1 MNIAVVGLGL
11 IGGSIAKCIKKLTPH
26 TVLGMDANEQ
36 VMYKARLLDAID
48 MELTPERLAICDMVI
63 VATWPKTAVSYVAK
77 NAKQIKKGAMVID
90 VCGVKTAVCEPLW
103 KIAEE
108 NGFLFVGGHPM
119 AGIEYSGF
127 DHAIATLFQNA
138 SMILTPPKGMDI
150 QTLDF
155 LKHFWRQLGFGRV
168 VMTTPENH
176 DKVIAYTSQLAHVVS
191 SAYVLSPAAMEHHGF
206 SAGSF
211 KDMTRVAK
219 LNEDMWTELFFC
231 NREPLLSELD
241 VFIENLQRYRA
252 ALADSDE
259 ELMRVLLRTGR
270 EHKEE
275 ANRKDDEP

>member
-26 TVLGMDANEQ
+26 TVLGMDVSEQ

-48 MELTPERLAICDMVI
+48 LELTAERLAICDMVI
-63 VATWPKTAVSYVAK
+63 VATWPKTAVSYVEQ
-77 NAKQIKKGAMVID
+77 NAVLIKKGAIVID
-90 VCGVKTAVCEPLW
+90 VCGVKTAICEPLW
-103 KIAEE
+103 KITDE

-127 DHAIATLFQNA
+127 DHALATLFQNA
-138 SMILTPPKGMDI
+138 SMILTPPKGTDI

-155 LKHFWRQLGFGRV
+155 LKHFWRELGFGRV
-168 VMTTPENH
+168 VITTPENH
-176 DKVIAYTSQLAHVVS
+176 DQVIAYTSQLAHVVS
-191 SAYVLSPAAMEHHGF
+191 SAYVLSPSAMEHHGF

-241 VFIENLQRYRA
+241 IFMGNLQKYRD
-252 ALADSDE
+252 ALAADDE
-259 ELMRVLLRTGR
+259 EAMRVLLRTGR